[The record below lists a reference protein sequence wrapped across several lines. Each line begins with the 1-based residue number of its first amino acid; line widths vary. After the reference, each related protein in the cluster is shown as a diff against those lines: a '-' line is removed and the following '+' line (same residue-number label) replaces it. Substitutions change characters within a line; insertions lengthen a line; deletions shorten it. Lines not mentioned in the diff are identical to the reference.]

1 MRLLLLVLALALD
14 AAPLAAQTLVVRP
27 EICAALTAHVPDPG
41 VAYQPGLDAR
51 GGQVAPADLAGFGGP
66 SFDEVAL
73 QLTVDLR
80 KRLGIKLDETL
91 FPGGAEEPATSPFE
105 AAGPITTAPPR
116 RRLGGGAGVAL
127 PRQGPALGRPF
138 EALTGGGS
146 RAALGF
152 GRPPASPAARASA

>member
-91 FPGGAEEPATSPFE
+91 FPGGAELGYVTVRGGRAYYNGAPLAEGSE
-105 AAGPITTAPPR
+105 AALASLCR
-116 RRLGGGAGVAL
+116 
-127 PRQGPALGRPF
+127 GRGLRWEDP
-138 EALTGGGS
+138 LK
-146 RAALGF
+146 R
-152 GRPPASPAARASA
+152 